1 MGIHKL
7 QNGAQLIDEAIVI
20 GHRRDEMGDGGDH
33 AVYYPQRQLWGFSV
47 EEAGEEDIGGAVVGE
62 GVAVGGKGEEEAAV
76 GLGEAVGVTES
87 VDDAAEVEGVRA
99 VAAEAEAIEEA
110 ESFVDIGFD
119 CTQGVDSF
127 SPVGAVGYADLI
139 FY

>member
-20 GHRRDEMGDGGDH
+20 GQRRDEMGDGGDH
-33 AVYYPQRQLWGFSV
+33 AVYYPQRQLGCVSV

-62 GVAVGGKGEEEAAV
+62 GVGGKGEEEAAV
-76 GLGEAVGVTES
+76 GLGEAVGVAES

-99 VAAEAEAIEEA
+99 VAAEAEAI
-110 ESFVDIGFD
+110 
-119 CTQGVDSF
+119 
-127 SPVGAVGYADLI
+127 
-139 FY
+139 